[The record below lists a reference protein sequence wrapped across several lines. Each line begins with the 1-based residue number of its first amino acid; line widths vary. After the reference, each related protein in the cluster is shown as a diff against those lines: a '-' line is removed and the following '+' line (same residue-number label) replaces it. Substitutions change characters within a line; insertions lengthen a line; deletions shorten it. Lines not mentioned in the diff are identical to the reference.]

1 MDKLSALHTFVQ
13 IVEAGSFT
21 RAAERLG
28 IPKARASQRLQD
40 LESDLGVRLLERTTR
55 ALRLTDDGR
64 AYHARCVRLLAELE
78 EAEQTLRGQHGQPR
92 GHLRVESVAALAR
105 HVLAPAL
112 GDFHRRYPQLTV
124 HLGSSDR
131 ISHLLEDGID
141 CAIRGGELPDAG
153 HVARRVCSVH
163 LGLYASPQCLARH
176 GLPGGPAA
184 LAERP
189 RLGWMASRGGG
200 VEPWRLVHLDGRTV
214 DVPGVPALA
223 FDDGDAAVAAA
234 AGGGGIVVAAPFA
247 VRLLVGRGELVP
259 VLPEWTAGAR
269 PVHVVYPSSR
279 QLSMRV
285 RCFVDWVVERL
296 QADPALAL
304 RPHDLVDAGGA
315 DR

>member
-1 MDKLSALHTFVQ
+1 MDKLSALQTFVQ

-40 LESDLGVRLLERTTR
+40 LESALGVRLLERTTR

-64 AYHARCVRLLAELE
+64 AYHARCARLLAELD
-78 EAEQTLRGQHGQPR
+78 EAEQALRGRHGQPR
-92 GHLRVESVAALAR
+92 GHLRVEAVAAIAR

-163 LGLYASPQCLARH
+163 LGLYASPQYLARD
-176 GLPGGPAA
+176 GLPDGPDA
-184 LAERP
+184 LVDRP

-200 VEPWRLVHLDGRTV
+200 VETWRLVHADGRAV
-214 DVPGVPALA
+214 DVPGVSALA

-234 AGGGGIVVAAPFA
+234 AGGAGIVVAAPFA
-247 VRLLVGRGELVP
+247 VRSLVRRGELVP
-259 VLPEWTAGAR
+259 VLSEWTAGQR
-269 PVHVVYPSSR
+269 SVHVLYPSSR

-285 RCFVDWVVERL
+285 RCFVDWAVEHL
-296 QADPALAL
+296 QSDPGLAL
-304 RPHDLVDAGGA
+304 HPRDLVEVARGP
-315 DR
+315 